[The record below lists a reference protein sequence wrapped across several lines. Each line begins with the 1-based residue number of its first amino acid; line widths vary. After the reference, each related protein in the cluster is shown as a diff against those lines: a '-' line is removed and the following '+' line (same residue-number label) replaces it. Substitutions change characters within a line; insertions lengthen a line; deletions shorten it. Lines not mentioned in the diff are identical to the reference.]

1 MGTLK
6 VNGSI
11 QSTGKLYVGS
21 SPNDS
26 TPPEAG
32 IHVWDI
38 RDGTITPNS
47 FGDHNVNF
55 YFKQEVNGDWKS
67 IMHVKGWTGSYAAWQ
82 IAAQASNSASESNSL
97 YFRTGINNSWNSWHT
112 ILDSSNWS
120 NYCAPASHA
129 HSYLPLAGGTM
140 SSAAAIQFS
149 GTAASIPTSTAMAIT
164 YGKIQTYGS
173 LAIAADTDN
182 SGNEYI
188 TLTAGKGL
196 GGTADG
202 LTIYQNHLTWLNYP
216 LSTFT
221 DVWIDA
227 SGLDQ
232 NTYYPVLCW
241 VPQMGLHR
249 FRLSV
254 QLNGGGKP
262 GWSTHNG
269 GFTCNIDVMLNYA
282 GWGTTSHLRYI
293 KLQDDYNF
301 ATVKPAYFAGQGYTS
316 SNVCFMVRGGGRYR
330 FITDHPTTF
339 SLKTSSTTV
348 NNETF
353 SPTTSTSVWYS
364 GQYADIAANILGDAS
379 YATTAGCAARLGR
392 SNDRGVPMTFWWD
405 GQGGQ
410 PTWLWGGNDG
420 TNMYVYNPSNF
431 NVNYANSAGSASTAT
446 TASNLSSL
454 PIGNGAQRIT
464 ARGWYKVA
472 TISRY
477 AGSTGPSSTIL
488 VLGKTYGYTNSE
500 TITILVSGTYCNVQ
514 FTPIGH
520 ASNYNDYTTIRATGT
535 ASAQSFDV
543 EVYIDK
549 PSSGNDYYCKVF
561 ALQGSATPLNYTAG
575 SGSVIKSYTLQ
586 NTTQNGSFGY
596 GNPDSGTSGYG
607 EIGAIY
613 YQI

>member
-1 MGTLK
+1 
-6 VNGSI
+6 
-11 QSTGKLYVGS
+11 
-21 SPNDS
+21 
-26 TPPEAG
+26 
-32 IHVWDI
+32 
-38 RDGTITPNS
+38 
-47 FGDHNVNF
+47 
-55 YFKQEVNGDWKS
+55 
-67 IMHVKGWTGSYAAWQ
+67 
-82 IAAQASNSASESNSL
+82 
-97 YFRTGINNSWNSWHT
+97 
-112 ILDSSNWS
+112 
-120 NYCAPASHA
+120 
-129 HSYLPLAGGTM
+129 
-140 SSAAAIQFS
+140 
-149 GTAASIPTSTAMAIT
+149 MAIT
-164 YGKIQTYGS
+164 YGKIQTYSS

-182 SGNEYI
+182 SGDEYI

-216 LSTFT
+216 VSTYT

-241 VPQMGLHR
+241 VPQQGLHR
-249 FRLSV
+249 FRISV
-254 QLNGGGKP
+254 QLNGGSKP
-262 GWSTHNG
+262 SWSTHDS

-316 SNVCFMVRGGGRYR
+316 SHVCFMVRGGGKYH
-330 FITDHPTTF
+330 FITDHAATF
-339 SLKTSSTTV
+339 SLKTSSTTI

-364 GQYADIAANILGDAS
+364 GQYTDIATNILGSAN
-379 YATTAGCAARLGR
+379 YATSAGNADTVDGHH
-392 SNDRGVPMTFWWD
+392 FHWD

-410 PTWLWGGNDG
+410 PTWLWGGNDSS
-420 TNMYVYNPSNF
+420 NMYVYNPSNF
-431 NVNYANSAGSASTAT
+431 SVNYANSAGSASTAT
-446 TASNLSSL
+446 TANNLSSL
-454 PIGNGAQRIT
+454 PIGNCSSRVAS
-464 ARGWYKVA
+464 RGWYKVA

-477 AGSTGPSSTIL
+477 AGPTGPSSTIL

-500 TITILVSGTYCNVQ
+500 TITILVSGTYCQVQ

-520 ASNYNDYTTIRATGT
+520 VSNYNDYTTIRATGT